1 MNRRTFTKKLAQ
13 QLSVGMAVTTPF
25 NSFASAYKLNKMG
38 IIKPKSLKPG
48 DTVGL
53 IAPGSS
59 VSPEKFERALSN
71 MTALGL
77 KVKYTAAAQ
86 HKHGHLAAPDSERLA
101 DFHNMVSDKTVD
113 AIWCLRGGYG
123 CTRLLPQI
131 DYKLIKK
138 NPKIIIGYSD
148 ITALLLAIQRKSKL
162 IGFHGPVATSIFT
175 EYAQQQLKATLID
188 GKQNH
193 VIKGGQFDYPSEVIR
208 PGKVTGCLIGG
219 NLSLLAAMSG
229 TDFEMKVKNKIVFI
243 EDVGEQPYRI
253 DRMLTQLR
261 QSGGLHKA
269 AGIALGVFEGCEAK
283 AGSNSLSLID
293 TLKDRLFDLGIPV
306 YYGLPFG
313 HVDNQCT
320 LPVGIKVE
328 LDASAGKLTFLE
340 KAVT

>member
-1 MNRRTFTKKLAQ
+1 MNRRTFTKKLTQ
-13 QLSVGMAVTTPF
+13 QLSVGMAIATPF
-25 NSFASAYKLNKMG
+25 NSFATAYKSQKMG
-38 IIKPKSLKPG
+38 MRKPKSLKPG

-71 MTALGL
+71 MKMLGL

-86 HKHGHLAAPDSERLA
+86 SKHGHLAATDSERLA
-101 DFHNMVSDKTVD
+101 DLHNMFADKSVD

-123 CTRLLPQI
+123 CTRLLPHI

-148 ITALLLAIQRKSKL
+148 ITALLLAIQKKSKL
-162 IGFHGPVATSIFT
+162 RGFHGPVATSIFT
-175 EYAQQQLKATLID
+175 DYAQEQLKAVLME

-193 VIKGGQFDYPSEVIR
+193 VIKGGLFNYPSEVIR
-208 PGKVTGCLIGG
+208 AGKATGCLVGG

-229 TDFEMKVKNKIVFI
+229 TEFEMKVKNKIVFI
-243 EDVGEQPYRI
+243 EDIGEKPYRI
-253 DRMLTQLR
+253 DRMLTQVR
-261 QSGGLHKA
+261 QSAGLKKA
-269 AGIALGVFEGCEAK
+269 AGIALGVFDGCEAK
-283 AGSNSLSLID
+283 AGSNSLSLVD
-293 TLKDRLFDLGIPV
+293 TLKDRLYDLEIPV

-313 HVDNQCT
+313 HVDDQCT

-328 LDASAGKLTFLE
+328 LDATAGTLTFLE
-340 KAVT
+340 KGVS